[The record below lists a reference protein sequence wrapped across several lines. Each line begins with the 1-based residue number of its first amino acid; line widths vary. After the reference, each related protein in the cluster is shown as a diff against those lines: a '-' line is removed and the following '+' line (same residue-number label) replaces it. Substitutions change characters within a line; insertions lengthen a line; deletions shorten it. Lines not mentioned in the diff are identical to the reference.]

1 MNARIYGYG
10 KQQDTRVLYRF
21 ESDSKLDFGH
31 FLLNCW
37 ASVVE
42 SFVIESNVMS

>member
-21 ESDSKLDFGH
+21 ESDSDTAMLNW
-31 FLLNCW
+31 LLPMW
-37 ASVVE
+37 S
-42 SFVIESNVMS
+42 SPG

>member
-31 FLLNCW
+31 SRCI
-37 ASVVE
+37 ASQVDQSVE
-42 SFVIESNVMS
+42 LG